1 MRSLRRLVFA
11 LGLALGLSGCDL
23 DLSARH
29 ATLSYT
35 DDARAAYNQ
44 AMEAFKAKEWE
55 SAKSLFAEIR
65 KLFSYSRYARLSEL
79 RLADIEFE
87 QEKYTE
93 AISAYRE
100 FAQNHRN
107 DPDVEYARFRMT
119 RALFLDIDDT
129 IMLPPQEER
138 DQATATEAYKEV
150 RNFLREFPKSRYRT
164 YSLYMLDVVTGRLFR
179 HELYV
184 ARYYLKED
192 NFDAV
197 NVRIDYALKRFPE
210 SSLVPEALVLKGE
223 TLMKMKKLDEA
234 RSVFEIVTK
243 KHGGTF
249 AVPAQRFV
257 QEIDAR
263 TGRKPAQRRS
273 DAGPGAPSASPAAA
287 PAPSPA
293 QAPAPASGSTQ

>member
-1 MRSLRRLVFA
+1 MRSLQRLVFVVGLG
-11 LGLALGLSGCDL
+11 LGLAACDL

-29 ATLSYT
+29 ATLTYT

-44 AMEAFKAKEWE
+44 AMEAYKGKDWE
-55 SAKSLFAEIR
+55 SAKSLFGEIR
-65 KLFSYSRYARLSEL
+65 KIFSYSRYARLAEL

-87 QEKYTE
+87 QEKYSE

-107 DPDVEYARFRMT
+107 DPDVEYARFRMV

-138 DQATATEAYKEV
+138 DQATANEAYKEI
-150 RNFLREFPKSRYRT
+150 RSYNREFPKSRNRLYA
-164 YSLYMLDVVTGRLFR
+164 LYMLDVVTGRLFR

-192 NFDAV
+192 NFDAALI
-197 NVRIDYALKRFPE
+197 RIDYALKHYPE

-234 RSVFEIVTK
+234 REVFEVVVK

-249 AVPAQRFV
+249 AITAQRFL
-257 QEIDAR
+257 QELSAH
-263 TGRKPAQRRS
+263 PAAKRAPRPSSEGQGVPS
-273 DAGPGAPSASPAAA
+273 TTPSAVPDAA
-287 PAPSPA
+287 PAPEP
-293 QAPAPASGSTQ
+293 PP